1 VPEQRIPLTVSNK
14 QKAAILLVALGPD
27 VSSQVLKHLKPDE
40 VEDLTLEV
48 ARMGTVAPEVRQAV
62 IQEFGR
68 LVMAPEYVTEGGV
81 GHAREMLEKAFGTEK
96 AEDMIGKAVE
106 TLNVLPFDT
115 VKKTDAS
122 QLLSLIANEHPQT
135 IALILAF
142 LQPNQAAQILSG
154 LPPDLSTDVATRLAQ
169 MDRTTPEVIRDVER
183 VLERKLATLVT
194 SDLSTAGGVKSLVE
208 VLNWT
213 DRATEKNILEGLT
226 ESNPELAEEVKNMMF
241 TFDDIVKLDDRAVQ
255 QVLREIDTKEL
266 ALALKVCSEEVKQKV
281 TKNMSER
288 AATMLQEDME
298 FMGPVRLRNVEEA
311 QQRIVNVIRKLEE
324 AGEIIISRGGEDEV
338 LV

>member
-1 VPEQRIPLTVSNK
+1 
-14 QKAAILLVALGPD
+14 
-27 VSSQVLKHLKPDE
+27 
-40 VEDLTLEV
+40 
-48 ARMGTVAPEVRQAV
+48 
-62 IQEFGR
+62 
-68 LVMAPEYVTEGGV
+68 
-81 GHAREMLEKAFGTEK
+81 
-96 AEDMIGKAVE
+96 
-106 TLNVLPFDT
+106 
-115 VKKTDAS
+115 
-122 QLLSLIANEHPQT
+122 
-135 IALILAF
+135 
-142 LQPNQAAQILSG
+142 
-154 LPPDLSTDVATRLAQ
+154 
-169 MDRTTPEVIRDVER
+169 
-183 VLERKLATLVT
+183 
-194 SDLSTAGGVKSLVE
+194 
-208 VLNWT
+208 
-213 DRATEKNILEGLT
+213 
-226 ESNPELAEEVKNMMF
+226 MF